1 MQIDGEQF
9 ASAPPT
15 GPPPPPPPTLPP
27 WEERERYGFLNALY
41 LTTRDVLGSPERFY
55 ARVPPRGGLWQP
67 LLFALV
73 VGILSAF
80 LDWMWTLAASSLR
93 ILMEEDVA
101 RLLRGQLSSGFAF
114 IMSPGIAFATVFV
127 QAGVVHLCL
136 LLMDGARNGFA
147 ATFRAVAY
155 AQAVWI
161 LAALPFCGNVV
172 ALFWGAVVTIIG
184 LRRLH
189 GTTTWRAVLAVSL
202 PMIACLASCAGL
214 ALLGIAKGLLD

>member
-1 MQIDGEQF
+1 MQIDGEQY
-9 ASAPPT
+9 ASAPPP
-15 GPPPPPPPTLPP
+15 GPAPTLPP
-27 WEERERYGFLNALY
+27 WEERGRYGFLNALY
-41 LTTRDVLGSPERFY
+41 LTTRDVLGAPERFF
-55 ARVPPRGGLWQP
+55 ARVPLRGGLWQP

-73 VGILSAF
+73 VGTLSAF

-93 ILMEEDVA
+93 ILIEEDVA

-114 IMSPGIAFATVFV
+114 IMSPGIAFVTVFV
-127 QAGVVHLCL
+127 QAGIVHLCL
-136 LLMDGARNGFA
+136 LLVDGARQGFE

-161 LAALPFCGNVV
+161 LAAVPFCGNVV

-189 GTTTWRAVLAVSL
+189 GATTGRAVLAVTL
-202 PMIACLASCAGL
+202 PMILCLASCGGL
-214 ALLGIAKGLLD
+214 ALLGITKGLLH